1 MSKENLHLDNDI
13 SIASGDKTDN
23 DFRKASIPELPIED
37 DDIEVDDDED
47 TPPPIPPHRTS
58 ISVME
63 RPKSAMSTCDENSFV
78 NPIHNSSS
86 NSHHR
91 YTLFALLTK
100 FSVKSSGKFES

>member
-1 MSKENLHLDNDI
+1 MSKENLHMDNDI

-23 DFRKASIPELPIED
+23 DFHKASIPDLPIED
-37 DDIEVDDDED
+37 DIEDDDDED

-78 NPIHNSSS
+78 HPNNSSS
-86 NSHHR
+86 ASHQR
-91 YTLFALLTK
+91 
-100 FSVKSSGKFES
+100 